1 MGTALSDEKKGY
13 IFTMCGEKTLA
24 DVGFEF
30 GLDKKYKTVA
40 TMKSAVAKIYNQVK
54 NDPDRFFI
62 APETYNR
69 VLDAVDERKT
79 VGLTPFQSSNPEEV
93 VEEPMTIREKREIIN
108 PEDIKGLILGGRNKA
123 AKLIYEKLDRIGRSK
138 KLLDNISLGEM
149 AKVVGILV
157 DKGQI
162 LQGQSTEN
170 IAVLSKN
177 IDSNL
182 SPQEA
187 IDAVL
192 KMREMQQG
200 KE

>member
-123 AKLIYEKLDRIGRSK
+123 AKLIYEK
-138 KLLDNISLGEM
+138 
-149 AKVVGILV
+149 
-157 DKGQI
+157 
-162 LQGQSTEN
+162 
-170 IAVLSKN
+170 
-177 IDSNL
+177 
-182 SPQEA
+182 
-187 IDAVL
+187 
-192 KMREMQQG
+192 
-200 KE
+200 